1 MSASRL
7 AAPSAIPKSIAVRLT
22 VRQRRFALWWV
33 RLGQERGKG
42 AEAARRAGYKDS
54 PCGAARTAAVE
65 LKRHPIVREAI
76 KAISEYLEDPAVI
89 DERWILNGLSREAA
103 ESEQAK
109 DRINALGLLAKIR
122 QLGSFGGV
130 KDKGNAASINQLV
143 VLAGSLGFDAGTG
156 AISDANKFSAAIT
169 RAFGAAE
176 GAVMLQALGLVAD
189 SAPQQTLNA
198 PLEGEYTLEDDSLSD
213 LM

>member
-1 MSASRL
+1 M
-7 AAPSAIPKSIAVRLT
+7 
-22 VRQRRFALWWV
+22 
-33 RLGQERGKG
+33 
-42 AEAARRAGYKDS
+42 
-54 PCGAARTAAVE
+54 
-65 LKRHPIVREAI
+65 REAI

-156 AISDANKFSAAIT
+156 AISDANKFAAAIT

-176 GAVMLQALGLVAD
+176 GAVMLSALGLVAD
-189 SAPQQTLNA
+189 SAPQQESNA
-198 PLEGEYTLEDDSLSD
+198 PLEGEYTLEDDALSD